1 MSQAG
6 DTPNGDAPQAVPAGR
21 GIKILVWAMGAG
33 ILVMTALL
41 ILGLSLGWH
50 KKGGAAAPVAD
61 PTAAA
66 PVPAGDVAPI
76 AVATAK
82 DSRLYTLAGD
92 GARIA
97 LHIAAPTGDEVIV
110 IDTVHNR
117 VIARIKLMPEGGVA
131 GDVPAPE

>member
-6 DTPNGDAPQAVPAGR
+6 HTPNGDAPQAVPAGR
-21 GIKILVWAMGAG
+21 GIRILVWVMGAG

-50 KKGGAAAPVAD
+50 RKNNPSVAPD
-61 PTAAA
+61 PTTAAA
-66 PVPAGDVAPI
+66 PVPAGEVVPIEVTTAPE
-76 AVATAK
+76 
-82 DSRLYTLAGD
+82 SRLYTLAGD

-97 LHIAAPTGDEVIV
+97 LHVAAPTGDEIIV

-117 VIARIKLMPEGGVA
+117 VISRILLKPSGGTA
-131 GDVPAPE
+131 GAPRQP